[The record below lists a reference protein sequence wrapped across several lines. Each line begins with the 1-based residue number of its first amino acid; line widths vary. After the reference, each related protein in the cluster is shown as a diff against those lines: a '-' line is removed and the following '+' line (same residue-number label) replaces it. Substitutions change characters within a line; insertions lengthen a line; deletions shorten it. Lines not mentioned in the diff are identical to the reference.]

1 MEVQL
6 RRARRAMYLRL
17 AAWHAGPLGLAWA
30 GRPEL
35 APRYPEAYA
44 RCGGAPGLACAGVGE
59 PRVCLVR
66 RLERL
71 ARSAERG
78 GRRRRAQEKA
88 LVEELLLC
96 VGHLQKELPPSSF
109 PSSRPRKRPCAKTW
123 TTSEAPPQRPFRPS
137 RKARTRDKAPR
148 PKAARLGASRANR
161 LGRKGLSTPSW

>member
-44 RCGGAPGLACAGVGE
+44 RCGGAPGLACAGVGGE

-96 VGHLQKELPPSSF
+96 VGHLQKELPPEF
-109 PSSRPRKRPCAKTW
+109 LPLL
-123 TTSEAPPQRPFRPS
+123 EATE
-137 RKARTRDKAPR
+137 KALRQDLDYLRSVASAPLS
-148 PKAARLGASRANR
+148 PEQ
-161 LGRKGLSTPSW
+161 KGQDQGQGP